1 MGRRVRSVAL
11 ELDENEKEVSRPEC
25 LIGPWEANN
34 SCSMITSAES
44 TERKKDVS
52 AVHIRTSRTS

>member
-1 MGRRVRSVAL
+1 MAL

-25 LIGPWEANN
+25 LIGPLEANN
-34 SCSMITSAES
+34 NCSMITFAES